1 MHRNSSWHSHIY
13 TSSDQHIL
21 FSPNLL
27 APCFS
32 NVITCRQWQ
41 NDTRAASTA
50 SAHVNPHYYLLRKV
64 KIKKKKKKKGKDI
77 SFRILGQEKDVFL
90 DFQIKCLFLWMVKFS
105 STGVV
110 RLTWIS
116 QETHYFE
123 WLN

>member
-64 KIKKKKKKKGKDI
+64 KIKKKKKRKVKIFLFAFWGKRKMY
-77 SFRILGQEKDVFL
+77 S
-90 DFQIKCLFLWMVKFS
+90 
-105 STGVV
+105 
-110 RLTWIS
+110 WIS
-116 QETHYFE
+116 KLNAFFCG
-123 WLN
+123 WLNSPVQE